1 MTSKRPRISAEIK
14 RIVLLEAGH
23 RCAIPTCRTPVT
35 EIAHIDPFRKVR
47 KHEAQNL
54 IALCPTCHTLFDQGV
69 IERLSVKNFLDNGL
83 ICESEHIM
91 SHTYDNGVREQ
102 IVFAVSLTEKG
113 KQLLQTWDK
122 NTDASYSYHG

>member
-83 ICESEHIM
+83 ICESEHI
-91 SHTYDNGVREQ
+91 
-102 IVFAVSLTEKG
+102 VFAVSLTEKG